1 MVGRLIKND
10 NWKEKVNLTYEEYYK
25 SPPHPG
31 EAYITL
37 VREMEKILGK
47 VKAHEIL
54 MESRR
59 KHVGASVRR
68 RLGDKKI
75 ISLRDFINLPR
86 PPIYQWALIREDV
99 EASDE
104 RYVFKIHSCL
114 WAKTW
119 IELGAPDIGYLATCC
134 SDHFAAK
141 AMNPGLKLTRKGTI
155 MQGAPCCDFC
165 YTWSDE

>member
-1 MVGRLIKND
+1 MVSGLKTN
-10 NWKEKVNLTYEEYYK
+10 NKWKEKVDLTYEEYYK

-37 VREMEKILGK
+37 VREMEETLGAE
-47 VKAHEIL
+47 KAHEIL
-54 MESRR
+54 LESRR
-59 KHVGASVRR
+59 KHVEAIVKR

-75 ISLRDFINLPR
+75 NSLRDFIDLPR

-119 IELGAPDIGYLATCC
+119 IELGAPDIGYLATCY
-134 SDHFAAK
+134 SDHFVAE

-165 YTWSDE
+165 YTWGDE